1 MTPYAPRAV
10 RVVAD
15 TNIVVSG
22 LLWEGGPPRRL
33 IDAAFAGEIELYTSA
48 VLLDELADVLTRAK
62 FARKLSASALSAE
75 QLVWRYARLAK
86 RIRPDTVE
94 RVVPGD
100 PDDDHVLACAF
111 AANVELINLRRPPP
125 ACTRQLPGDP
135 HRESRDRHHP
145 HRTTPVTFKARRRT
159 C

>member
-111 AANVELINLRRPPP
+111 AANVELIISGDHHLRALGSYRGIRIVNS
-125 ACTRQLPGDP
+125 ATAISLIEQ
-135 HRESRDRHHP
+135 HP
-145 HRTTPVTFKARRRT
+145 
-159 C
+159 